1 MIVFCVTN
9 GKFHFSLLIAI
20 QGILKEKV
28 LLLSCQN
35 LGVYF
40 CHNLGGGNC
49 PSPYWTPGS
58 NGPDQDKVGVAHGTE
73 CKDV

>member
-9 GKFHFSLLIAI
+9 GKFHFGLLIAI
-20 QGILKEKV
+20 QGILKEMV

-40 CHNLGGGNC
+40 CQNLGGRGIA
-49 PSPYWTPGS
+49 PPPT
-58 NGPDQDKVGVAHGTE
+58 GPPVPTALIKI
-73 CKDV
+73 K

>member
-40 CHNLGGGNC
+40 CQYLGGGGGIA
-49 PSPYWTPGS
+49 PHPT
-58 NGPDQDKVGVAHGTE
+58 GPLVPTALIKI
-73 CKDV
+73 K